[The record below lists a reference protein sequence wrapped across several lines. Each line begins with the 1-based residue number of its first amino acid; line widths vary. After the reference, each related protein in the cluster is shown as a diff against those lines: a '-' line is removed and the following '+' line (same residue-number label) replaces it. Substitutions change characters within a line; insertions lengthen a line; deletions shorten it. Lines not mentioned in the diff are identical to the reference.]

1 MSAQRLADTLT
12 AMGMPY
18 TRTQVTNL
26 EAKRRST
33 ITVSEILMFAA
44 ALKVAPGLLL
54 FPVGTD
60 EQVPILPGVNTDAW
74 TATKIFSGEVA
85 LTRLT
90 GAPGDPAQRELA
102 QQNPWYVTALPAADA
117 PITVYRSHDTALT
130 GWVNAATR
138 EEFRDIECSTPGY
151 TPQELDPVSAA
162 ITERHLTV
170 LASTRVEMHRKGW
183 SLPPIPQ
190 AAIKAL
196 HGPLL
201 AWGYRQ
207 DETGELIDVRGRDE
221 HPVDP
226 RRQPSEVA
234 E

>member
-1 MSAQRLADTLT
+1 MTQNGVWPDELTRITGRQVRRYREATGMSAQRLADTLT

-102 QQNPWYVTALPAADA
+102 Q
-117 PITVYRSHDTALT
+117 
-130 GWVNAATR
+130 
-138 EEFRDIECSTPGY
+138 
-151 TPQELDPVSAA
+151 
-162 ITERHLTV
+162 
-170 LASTRVEMHRKGW
+170 
-183 SLPPIPQ
+183 
-190 AAIKAL
+190 
-196 HGPLL
+196 
-201 AWGYRQ
+201 
-207 DETGELIDVRGRDE
+207 
-221 HPVDP
+221 
-226 RRQPSEVA
+226 
-234 E
+234 